1 MQVVLQG
8 SCSFLL
14 ISFFQ
19 QTSFTGGAGLCTWAI
34 RWLCCEN
41 TRNVAES
48 RVMLSVLAEVHGLD
62 ACSQPCSKMI
72 WQEVCHGIGLHL
84 VQMHMCTQG
93 CTEAG
98 ELKLAFYL
106 IFDLQIG

>member
-1 MQVVLQG
+1 
-8 SCSFLL
+8 
-14 ISFFQ
+14 
-19 QTSFTGGAGLCTWAI
+19 
-34 RWLCCEN
+34 
-41 TRNVAES
+41 
-48 RVMLSVLAEVHGLD
+48 MLSVLAEVHGLD

-106 IFDLQIG
+106 IFDLQID